1 MTSEWENA
9 KSTVKKEIHVP
20 EPILE
25 PPRHILQV
33 LHPAGT
39 GGLAALG
46 LLAPLVRPEL
56 GGGEAA
62 LGAGCIGYAMINIRL
77 GNWKGRRTLVLLV
90 ESTVAAAP
98 AEGVALGVALT
109 VRRGL

>member
-1 MTSEWENA
+1 MYVLRA
-9 KSTVKKEIHVP
+9 KGGMGGRKITEKRDTKDIP
-20 EPILE
+20 KPILE

-33 LHPAGT
+33 LHPAGA

-62 LGAGCIGYAMINIRL
+62 LGAGCIG
-77 GNWKGRRTLVLLV
+77 
-90 ESTVAAAP
+90 
-98 AEGVALGVALT
+98 
-109 VRRGL
+109 